1 MSRINIFLLDNE
13 NNTKEEIN
21 MIKPKSY
28 QEFLD
33 KLNKKI
39 PENYE
44 LFIIGKNYEEIKI
57 NNEEIYKTIEDI
69 IFIREIDKNILE
81 QSLFQKNYNILSE
94 SKQIVLDEK
103 YNCILCSM
111 IIKNEYPYFCY
122 ICQKIFHENCLN
134 NWDKKCKEEEK
145 NLSCPNCRN
154 ELPKEKWKKKL
165 DYEDNRKD
173 NANLM
178 NQITKC
184 KLNNKLKDN
193 ISIIK
198 DKKIKELKDINIKQ
212 YDLIQKYE
220 KYIQKTIDI
229 FKSILDKINSLHH
242 LLNLQSNDMLNNLIV
257 SYPLN
262 IHNLEIN
269 NIGNIINEE
278 LEQFKNIVSKNEKN
292 KQLQNNE
299 NNFVEFYFKYKDK
312 INLWSIIINY
322 IPQIN
327 NNNHIQINNLIESL
341 FNKDIEYINMT
352 EKFNYIKSDKKTIK
366 FIYNNKKRYLMN
378 IPTIFSNEEIYSI
391 ASRYLSFYPHIYIL
405 IHNNKIM
412 KKEEATIK
420 EIPNNDIIWVIENKI
435 YPDDSYYIS
444 LKHKYQN
451 TEIINVFMDF
461 PDINDRVVYQISRE
475 ATIQEL
481 IKAITEER
489 GLTLT
494 QCQLYCIPE
503 LNPNDNRKIKEIF
516 RCGIIKIS
524 CTIKTNVL
532 SSFPHLGKNIIAFN
546 KKTGIKIEIG
556 TLDPI
561 SLLFDGLKKKV
572 KKIIIGKIEFSPETE
587 NYLAFYGI
595 DKDFEF
601 TFLE

>member
-1 MSRINIFLLDNE
+1 
-13 NNTKEEIN
+13 
-21 MIKPKSY
+21 
-28 QEFLD
+28 
-33 KLNKKI
+33 
-39 PENYE
+39 
-44 LFIIGKNYEEIKI
+44 
-57 NNEEIYKTIEDI
+57 
-69 IFIREIDKNILE
+69 
-81 QSLFQKNYNILSE
+81 
-94 SKQIVLDEK
+94 
-103 YNCILCSM
+103 
-111 IIKNEYPYFCY
+111 
-122 ICQKIFHENCLN
+122 
-134 NWDKKCKEEEK
+134 
-145 NLSCPNCRN
+145 
-154 ELPKEKWKKKL
+154 
-165 DYEDNRKD
+165 
-173 NANLM
+173 
-178 NQITKC
+178 
-184 KLNNKLKDN
+184 
-193 ISIIK
+193 
-198 DKKIKELKDINIKQ
+198 
-212 YDLIQKYE
+212 
-220 KYIQKTIDI
+220 
-229 FKSILDKINSLHH
+229 
-242 LLNLQSNDMLNNLIV
+242 
-257 SYPLN
+257 
-262 IHNLEIN
+262 
-269 NIGNIINEE
+269 
-278 LEQFKNIVSKNEKN
+278 
-292 KQLQNNE
+292 
-299 NNFVEFYFKYKDK
+299 
-312 INLWSIIINY
+312 
-322 IPQIN
+322 
-327 NNNHIQINNLIESL
+327 
-341 FNKDIEYINMT
+341 MT
-352 EKFNYIKSDKKTIK
+352 QKFNYIKSDKKTIK

-405 IHNNKIM
+405 IHNNKIL

-420 EIPNNDIIWVIENKI
+420 EISNNDIIWVIENKI

-532 SSFPHLGKNIIAFN
+532 SSFPHLGKNIIALN

-572 KKIIIGKIEFSPETE
+572 KKIIIGKIELSPETE